1 MTTQDDQLS
10 SKTASR
16 ARRGRA
22 AEPGPIAP
30 EAPAAAAADSPAAG
44 PRFHFFLID
53 SGWNSAA
60 ARVIRENIGMITRFQ
75 NDDPLFILDQ
85 EQSTAL
91 MRRHPHLIGKDPI
104 LLARDLRARGAS
116 GDGDGEYHGFHLNMG
131 LVKDPVAAVAGLRK
145 FLHLLAVHRHGGDI
159 EQVVTK
165 ELHRAGMKGAIEV
178 LRTGHE
184 AMLG

>member
-1 MTTQDDQLS
+1 MTQQDDELS
-10 SKTASR
+10 DKTRSR
-16 ARRGRA
+16 TRRSR
-22 AEPGPIAP
+22 
-30 EAPAAAAADSPAAG
+30 AAAAAQTAPDASAALAESGSTAG

-60 ARVIRENIGMITRFQ
+60 ARVIRENIEMITRFQ

-104 LLARDLRARGAS
+104 LLARDLHARGAS
-116 GDGDGEYHGFHLNMG
+116 GDGEYHGFHLNMG
-131 LVKDPVAAVAGLRK
+131 LVKDPVTAVAGLRK
-145 FLHLLAVHRHGGDI
+145 FLHLLAVHRHGANI
-159 EQVVTK
+159 EDVVK
-165 ELHRAGMKGAIEV
+165 EQLHRAGLKGAIEI
-178 LRTGHE
+178 LREGGE